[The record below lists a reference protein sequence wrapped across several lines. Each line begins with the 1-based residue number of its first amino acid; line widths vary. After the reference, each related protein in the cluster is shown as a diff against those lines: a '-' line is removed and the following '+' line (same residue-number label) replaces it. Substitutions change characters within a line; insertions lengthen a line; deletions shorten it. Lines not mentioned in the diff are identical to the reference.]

1 MQPKVAKDRKLP
13 VLSHIPAQVDTRS
26 ARLET
31 QSPLPKPVLQAEAKT
46 WVNMAGPTAFIPRRA
61 SALPNPRQRLPMPQ
75 QVMRSQAG
83 QRLQQRPQGPDA
95 ELSRPWSG
103 ILPTI
108 SIFSHTDLAKGHAN
122 LLGPPQHTG
131 SPSATRGPRLQVT
144 CRVNERK

>member
-1 MQPKVAKDRKLP
+1 MQPKVAKDQKLP

-31 QSPLPKPVLQAEAKT
+31 HSPFKPVLQAEAKT

-61 SALPNPRQRLPMPQ
+61 SALHNPRQRLPMPQ

-83 QRLQQRPQGPDA
+83 QRLQQRPQGPEA
-95 ELSRPWSG
+95 KLTRPWSG

-108 SIFSHTDLAKGHAN
+108 SIFSHTDLAKGHAS

-131 SPSATRGPRLQVT
+131 SPSTTRGPRLQVT
-144 CRVNERK
+144 RRVNERK